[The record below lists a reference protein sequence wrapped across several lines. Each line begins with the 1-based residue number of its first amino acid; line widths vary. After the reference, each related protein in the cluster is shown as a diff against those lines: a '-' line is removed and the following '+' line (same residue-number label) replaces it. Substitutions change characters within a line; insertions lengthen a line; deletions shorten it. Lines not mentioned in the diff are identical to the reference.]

1 VGHDSTAD
9 PGRSAKDRGLSP
21 EVLAGMHRYQA
32 EVAEEEGD
40 DERAAFH
47 RDLAKIHD
55 RKSATAA
62 EPEPPLARRPWGR
75 RKPKR

>member
-1 VGHDSTAD
+1 MGKDTE
-9 PGRSAKDRGLSP
+9 PGREDSGLSP

-40 DERAAFH
+40 AERAAFH

-55 RKSATAA
+55 RSSAQ
-62 EPEPPLARRPWGR
+62 ESPQPDPPRRAWR
-75 RKPKR
+75 RKPRR